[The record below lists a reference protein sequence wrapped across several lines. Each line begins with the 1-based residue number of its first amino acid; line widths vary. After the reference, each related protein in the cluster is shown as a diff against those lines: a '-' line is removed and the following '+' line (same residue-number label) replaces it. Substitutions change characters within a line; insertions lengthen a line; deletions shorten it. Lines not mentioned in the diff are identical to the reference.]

1 MTLHGPARLL
11 PVLPISTAHYP
22 LRTAGDCRPLP
33 LERKDDIC
41 FARRV
46 AGGTCEAV
54 RRSVSVAFCGPSEFA
69 FCARGLPGCAGTA
82 MPLRRNGDAVAPE
95 RRCRCAGTVMPLRRN
110 GDAVAP
116 ERPPRSTGT
125 AARCGKDAAVS
136 PRSLSLSSAK
146 AGHPLA
152 YVRGVNVS
160 PADPLDGCAA
170 SRTDEIPVP
179 MRKNSPGHEN
189 GAPAEGELPVSLSFP
204 SKSSPKPVGI
214 S

>member
-1 MTLHGPARLL
+1 MTLHGPTRLL

-69 FCARGLPGCAGTA
+69 FCARGLPGRAGTA
-82 MPLRRNGDAVAPE
+82 MPLRRNRDAVA
-95 RRCRCAGTVMPLRRN
+95 L
-110 GDAVAP
+110 

-136 PRSLSLSSAK
+136 PRFLSLSSAK

-189 GAPAEGELPVSLSFP
+189 GAPAEGKLPVSLSFP
-204 SKSSPKPVGI
+204 SKSSPKPVDI

>member
-1 MTLHGPARLL
+1 MTLHGPTRLL
-11 PVLPISTAHYP
+11 HVLPISTAHYP

-95 RRCRCAGTVMPLRRN
+95 R
-110 GDAVAP
+110 
-116 ERPPRSTGT
+116 PPRSTGT

-136 PRSLSLSSAK
+136 PRFLSLSSAK

-204 SKSSPKPVGI
+204 SKSSPKPVDI

>member
-1 MTLHGPARLL
+1 MTLHGPTRLL
-11 PVLPISTAHYP
+11 HVLPISTAHYP

-82 MPLRRNGDAVAPE
+82 
-95 RRCRCAGTVMPLRRN
+95 MPLRRN